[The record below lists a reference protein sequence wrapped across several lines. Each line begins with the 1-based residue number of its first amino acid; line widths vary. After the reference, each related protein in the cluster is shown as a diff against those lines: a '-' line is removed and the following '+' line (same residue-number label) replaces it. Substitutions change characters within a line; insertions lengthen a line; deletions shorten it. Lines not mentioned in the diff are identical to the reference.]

1 MSRTPQPE
9 LAITGWSPPPELSEA
24 KKRPPVG
31 IRQPSLESTYSLTR
45 PGGGGEVPPL
55 QFRPLQPEP
64 YERRRSSTS
73 TFVSTAP
80 SYSTRESFDSAAAA
94 AEPAF
99 YNRPSE
105 LYRPSG
111 GGGGRPEVI
120 PERSSLSST
129 ESQRERDRQRRSD
142 SIQVPTDAMSAFSLG
157 PPSSSSASS
166 SSAATA
172 SSRAPLFSP
181 PQPAAAAVGIDSPFD
196 RSRLS
201 PASSAVSLPTAPPVA
216 GTYSRALFGGLVTTA
231 HRLTDLDG
239 QPGIFF
245 FGHEVSVRA
254 EGRFRLRFC
263 LLKVGGQ

>member
-1 MSRTPQPE
+1 MSRTPQPD
-9 LAITGWSPPPELSEA
+9 LAITGWSPPPETELS

-31 IRQPSLESTYSLTR
+31 IRQPSLESTNSLSR
-45 PGGGGEVPPL
+45 EAPPL
-55 QFRPLQPEP
+55 QFRPLQPDP

-80 SYSTRESFDSAAAA
+80 SYSTRESFESSEA
-94 AEPAF
+94 PQVH

-105 LYRPSG
+105 MYRPSG
-111 GGGGRPEVI
+111 IPEVI

-129 ESQRERDRQRRSD
+129 EERQRNRRSD

-157 PPSSSSASS
+157 PPSSSSSS
-166 SSAATA
+166 T
-172 SSRAPLFSP
+172 APLFAP
-181 PQPAAAAVGIDSPFD
+181 VSPFD
-196 RSRLS
+196 RSKFS
-201 PASSAVSLPTAPPVA
+201 PASSTLSLPPLALPPVA
-216 GTYSRALFGGLVTTA
+216 GNYSRALFGGLVTTA

-239 QPGIFF
+239 EPGIFF

-263 LLKVGGQ
+263 LMKVGQ